1 MRNETDHTAAMAF
14 VKDGI
19 DGGDSVSSVAA
30 VYDRRRCLNCC
41 TVGGHLLRLRRCRA
55 CASRSAATVG
65 KLRNFQTESLPKKAH
80 FFFVLF
86 VLLIVPCVVRSL
98 KEFSSG

>member
-30 VYDRRRCLNCC
+30 VYEAVNELMTRNSPPKRVAGARPVSGEERDLNEQHSPPWQRR
-41 TVGGHLLRLRRCRA
+41 GGRA
-55 CASRSAATVG
+55 
-65 KLRNFQTESLPKKAH
+65 FKKM
-80 FFFVLF
+80 
-86 VLLIVPCVVRSL
+86 VPFL
-98 KEFSSG
+98 